1 MLSAKGWATLVST
14 LVILSL
20 SIAVQKWNLL
30 IFTLPLLY
38 PLVLGRRQAPISPG
52 QVVVQRRVSR
62 SRLIEGEEFS
72 VEVTVGNAS
81 QSTLILGIKD
91 ELAEPLRLVEGSNKG
106 LVILKPGELK
116 KLVYRVTSTK
126 RGHYAVGPTRI
137 EAYDPFLIWREPV
150 LTYEPDEV
158 VFLPRVVKGYRMSLS
173 ALYTIP
179 RPGEIASK
187 SPGEGGDFLEVREA
201 QDKVLRR
208 VNWKA
213 TAKTQKWMVNVFE
226 SGRLTNVLLVLDVS
240 GKRLLGREVESYTD
254 SLVRLAA
261 SIAFSLL
268 TAGHRV
274 SLLVV
279 GNYRDWVK
287 PGSGKRHLLRLLSAL
302 ADVKHLPTRQI
313 IDYSEVFKRISHVL
327 SPVGS
332 SVIVIS
338 PFTEEEALSI
348 ISTAEKMGYSVTCV
362 AVNPFA
368 GPRLRHMRASAL
380 LSDVWMQ
387 GILETLPRRGR
398 RVVVVEPHE

>member
-1 MLSAKGWATLVST
+1 MTAKGWATLVST

-20 SIAVQKWNLL
+20 SIAVQKWSLL

-38 PLVLGRRQAPISPG
+38 SLVLGRRQVPISPG
-52 QVVVQRRVSR
+52 SIVVQRRISR
-62 SRLIEGEEFS
+62 SRLIEGEEFLA
-72 VEVTVGNAS
+72 EVTVGNVS
-81 QSTLILGIKD
+81 HSTLILGIKD
-91 ELAEPLRLVEGSNKG
+91 ELAEPLRLVEGFNKG
-106 LVILKPGELK
+106 IVVLKPGERK
-116 KLVYRVTSTK
+116 KLVYRAKSTK

-137 EAYDPFLIWREPV
+137 EAYDPFLIWRELV

-158 VFLPRVVKGYRMSLS
+158 VFFPRITKRYRMSLT

-213 TAKTQKWMVNVFE
+213 TAKTQKWMVNIFE
-226 SGRLTNVLLVLDVS
+226 SGRLTNVLLVLDIS
-240 GKRLLGREVESYTD
+240 GKRLLGREVESYID

-261 SIAFSLL
+261 SMAFSLL

-313 IDYSEVFKRISHVL
+313 IDYGEVFRRISHVL
-327 SPVGS
+327 SPIGS

-338 PFTEEEALSI
+338 PFTEEEAYGI
-348 ISTAEKMGYSVTCV
+348 VSTAEKMGYSVTCV

-368 GPRLRHMRASAL
+368 SPRLRHMRASAL
-380 LSDVWMQ
+380 LSDIWEQ
-387 GILETLPRRGR
+387 GILEILPRKRR
-398 RVVVVEPHE
+398 RVVVVEPHD